1 MKQLTNRSS
10 GTRWFF
16 LLALAYC
23 GVLLLATPPEAPP
36 GPPESPPPSSAETE
50 VARWAPAVEPKPLS
64 EHARRGL
71 SWLLEHQ
78 HPNGGWSQGE
88 ESQHMG
94 SSMHNVRDKTNVGDT
109 CAALLALLRSGS
121 TPSTGPHARNIV
133 AGLTYICT
141 EVKDADATSLY
152 VTKTRGTRLQM
163 KLGTFV
169 DTFLASMVLAE
180 VKGKMPDAAGET
192 MISDAFHKVMD
203 KIERNQRPDGTF
215 GGTGWANAL
224 SVSMASKGINRMA
237 QNGGMVSEQV
247 RARLEE
253 YAARNFDR
261 ATGKFS
267 AAGSAGVDL
276 YANAANL
283 SAMQDSEN
291 TNGVKRE
298 QLQQK
303 IAAAETPE
311 ERKQAEAILERF
323 KATEDNLA
331 SAKKAVVQRLEDP
344 RFVAGFGSNGG
355 EEFLSYMNIGESLVV
370 TGGPEWKKWDEKMT
384 ANLNRIQNK
393 DGSWTG
399 HHCIT
404 GRTFCTAAALLVLM
418 TDRAPVPVAEKFKR
432 R

>member
-1 MKQLTNRSS
+1 MKQLTKRIG
-10 GTRWFF
+10 GTPWFF
-16 LLALAYC
+16 LVALISC
-23 GVLLLATPPEAPP
+23 GVILFGRPPEP
-36 GPPESPPPSSAETE
+36 PPEPTPTPGTVTE
-50 VARWAPAVEPKPLS
+50 VTTWAPAVEPKPFTANVKS
-64 EHARRGL
+64 GL
-71 SWLLEHQ
+71 AWLLEQQHQ
-78 HPNGGWSQGE
+78 NGGWSQGE
-88 ESQHMG
+88 ESRHMG
-94 SSMHNVRDKTNVGDT
+94 TSMQNLKDKTNVGDT
-109 CAALLALLRSGS
+109 CATLLALLRSGS
-121 TPSTGPHARNIV
+121 SPSTGPYAQNIL

-141 EVKDADATSLY
+141 EIREADATSLY

-163 KLGTFV
+163 KLGTFI

-180 VKGKMPDAAGET
+180 VKGTMPDEAGEK
-192 MISDAFHKVMD
+192 MIADAFHKVMD

-224 SVSMASKGINRMA
+224 SMSMASKGINRMV
-237 QNGGMVSEQV
+237 QNGGEVSEQV

-253 YAARNFDR
+253 YAARNFDKE
-261 ATGKFS
+261 TGKFR

-291 TNGVKRE
+291 TNGLKRE
-298 QLQQK
+298 QLEQK
-303 IAAAETPE
+303 AATAPT
-311 ERKQAEAILERF
+311 AEARAEAQTMLKRF
-323 KATEDNLA
+323 DANADNLA
-331 SAKKAVVQRLEDP
+331 AAQNAVVQRLDDQ
-344 RFVAGFGSNGG
+344 RFIAGFGSNGG

-370 TGGPEWKKWDEKMT
+370 KGGPTWKKWDEKIT

-418 TDRAPVPVAEKFKR
+418 TDRAPVPVAEKIKR